1 MHYVVALNGSVKV
14 SDKAM
19 TPDDI
24 ERTSTPVD
32 RLYYL
37 ERVRKAMD
45 NIFVPIYEQLAVRQ
59 EVPKDKREGFVKD
72 MLAQRL
78 WRNLNKPLQTSAE
91 RKRKCL
97 ENSPLMQAFAKRA
110 KQ

>member
-59 EVPKDKREGFVKD
+59 AALACLACRWPTGPQPFAGRRPPLVSR
-72 MLAQRL
+72 LAQRPSPTL
-78 WRNLNKPLQTSAE
+78 RCRSASS
-91 RKRKCL
+91 
-97 ENSPLMQAFAKRA
+97 SPATLPP
-110 KQ
+110 